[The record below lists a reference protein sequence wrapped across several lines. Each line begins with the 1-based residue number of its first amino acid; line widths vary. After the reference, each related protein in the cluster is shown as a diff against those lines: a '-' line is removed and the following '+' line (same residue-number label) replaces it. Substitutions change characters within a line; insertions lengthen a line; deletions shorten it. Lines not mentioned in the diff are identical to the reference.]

1 MLYPTDGGAPKPL
14 PGIGATDR
22 IIQWSADGSAIFAFT
37 RGDLPSKIFRIDVAS
52 GERKLWK
59 ELSPSDPTGVE
70 GLTAVRMSRD
80 ENSYAYSYS
89 QRLNDLYVVEGLF

>member
-1 MLYPTDGGAPKPL
+1 MTRRHPPKPL
-14 PGIGATDR
+14 TGIGATDR
-22 IIQWSADGSAIFAFT
+22 IIQWSADGAAIFAFT
-37 RGDLPSKIFRIDVAS
+37 RGELPSKIYRIEVGT

-89 QRLNDLYVVEGLF
+89 QRLNDLYVVEGLL